1 MPASSTSPT
10 SRPPG
15 TRSRESPF
23 PESAK
28 AVNTYPIATVE
39 TSKNKEL
46 AAAFIDT
53 VTGSE
58 GKKVLTD
65 AGFGTP

>member
-1 MPASSTSPT
+1 M
-10 SRPPG
+10 
-15 TRSRESPF
+15 
-23 PESAK
+23 
-28 AVNTYPIATVE
+28 NTYPIATVG
-39 TSKNKEL
+39 TSKNKDL
-46 AAAFIDT
+46 AAAFIAT